1 MGHHQATRDGR
12 RVEGKTEGGVM
23 CRGGCKVLLLPL
35 DNRMLRRM
43 PVRSYFC
50 WLPHQPGPSWRR
62 IRTWV
67 ARKAL
72 VSPSPNKILI
82 VVE

>member
-50 WLPHQPGPSWRR
+50 WLPHTSQALLGEEPGLGLPEKLW
-62 IRTWV
+62 
-67 ARKAL
+67 
-72 VSPSPNKILI
+72 
-82 VVE
+82 